1 MISYNLTTAGFG
13 ISVVI
18 AILYLIRKNSIY
30 VRYTFWWM
38 AVCGGILAFSIFPRI
53 SDMIVKFLGISYPPA
68 FIFFV
73 AILMLFVKTLFMD
86 IDRSKQEVRIR
97 RLVQRMAMLE
107 AQLEE
112 DRNGKTDDDDEELT

>member
-1 MISYNLTTAGFG
+1 MISYNLTTAAFG
-13 ISVVI
+13 ISVVL
-18 AILYLIRKNSIY
+18 AILFLIRKNSIY

-112 DRNGKTDDDDEELT
+112 SRMDEKTSGEEKA